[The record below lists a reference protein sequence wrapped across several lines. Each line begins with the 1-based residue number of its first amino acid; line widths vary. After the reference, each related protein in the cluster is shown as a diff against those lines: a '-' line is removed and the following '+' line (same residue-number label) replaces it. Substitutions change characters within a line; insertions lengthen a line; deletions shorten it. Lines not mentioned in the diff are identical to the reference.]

1 MRWFRK
7 NVRWFSRRVAAG
19 MVMIW
24 TVTALS
30 PCVIA
35 STYCPPQDFD
45 AHYTAGPGDR
55 DNTHPDQERCNEFT
69 SFVCNIAD
77 ENIPTAS
84 PVSVDFTPVPV
95 LLLPSPIIAE
105 LGVETT
111 VKRLLLSAQSI
122 PQPPLN
128 LQHGV
133 FLN

>member
-1 MRWFRK
+1 
-7 NVRWFSRRVAAG
+7 
-19 MVMIW
+19 MVW

-30 PCVIA
+30 PCVVA
-35 STYCPPQDFD
+35 STICPPQGFD
-45 AHYTAGPGDR
+45 AHHTAGPGDR
-55 DNTHPDQERCNEFT
+55 GDAHPDQYRCNEFA
-69 SFVCNIAD
+69 SLDCNIAD

-84 PVSVDFTPVPV
+84 PVSVDFTPVPM

-105 LGVETT
+105 SGVETT